1 MKNALLLR
9 FACTPHGLRGVS
21 RLLRRGQKSCA
32 GGFTLVEIA
41 ISLVLLSLAA
51 VGVFAILEQ
60 QIEQHRI
67 SDTNATLLK
76 AHDAV
81 LSFVTAYGRLP
92 CPAVVGSNG
101 AESIASNVG
110 GIITCTREAG
120 FLPAVTLGMPN
131 LDQWGLLEGAW
142 NDGAGSQNGTFV
154 RAIRYAVTGLAA
166 PTAWTLTSVSLGA
179 PGSPTQRAAVQTS
192 FNNNQG
198 LFVCASGAGIVA
210 AGNRCG
216 PVAANTLSSNAAV
229 IIWSL
234 GSDAADIPN
243 YSADEL
249 QNYNLTVPRVVIN
262 RVYAPLGAAGGQF
275 DDLVT
280 WISYPIIADRLVYA
294 GFVQ

>member
-1 MKNALLLR
+1 MSLPNRVRTA
-9 FACTPHGLRGVS
+9 
-21 RLLRRGQKSCA
+21 RRER
-32 GGFTLVEIA
+32 GFTLVEIA
-41 ISLVLLSLAA
+41 ISLVLLALAA

-81 LSFVTAYGRLP
+81 LSFVTGYGRLP
-92 CPAVVGSNG
+92 CPAVAGSNG

-110 GIITCTREAG
+110 GIITCTSESG

-131 LDQWGLLEGAW
+131 LDSWGLLEGAW
-142 NDGAGSQNGTFV
+142 NDGAGSQNGTYV
-154 RAIRYAVTGLAA
+154 RAFRYAVTGLNGA
-166 PTAWTLTSVSLGA
+166 TAWALTSVSLGA
-179 PGSPTQRAAVQTS
+179 PGSPTQRAAVQTA

-198 LFVCASGAGIVA
+198 LFVCASSNGIVP
-210 AGNRCG
+210 AGNRC
-216 PVAANTLSSNAAV
+216 ANQANTLSNNAAV

-243 YSADEL
+243 YSLDEL
-249 QNYNLTVPRVVIN
+249 QNLNLTVPRVVIS

-275 DDLVT
+275 DDLVS